1 MSAPLAANEAPAA
14 PLSGELRYGLEL
26 ARLLADRDFHR
37 PARSRNARAVLLIPG
52 FMAGDGSL
60 SVMAGWLRRRG
71 SRVAGAGMLLNTDCA
86 ERAVERLEGRLRRLS
101 SRAGERVVVIGQ
113 SRGGE
118 LGRVLALRNP
128 DAVSTLVM
136 LGSPVLGPLNVGPAV
151 WSALRSVARLG
162 DAGVPGMLSRECAV
176 GECCA
181 SFRTD
186 LRGRMP
192 QSVRT
197 VSVYSKS
204 DPIVSYRSCLDPDAE
219 QVEVSS
225 SHTGMSV
232 NVGVYR
238 VIARVLAEEEAAE
251 RWAA

>member
-1 MSAPLAANEAPAA
+1 MSTPLASSEEPAA

-26 ARLLADRDFHR
+26 ARLLADRKFHF
-37 PARSRNARAVLLIPG
+37 PGRSANASPILLIPG

-71 SRVAGAGMLLNTDCA
+71 SRVSGAGMLMNTDCA
-86 ERAVERLEGRLRRLS
+86 ERAVERLEERLRRLG
-101 SRAGERVVVIGQ
+101 SRSGERVVVIGQ

-128 DAVSTLVM
+128 ETVSTLIM

-151 WSALRSVARLG
+151 WSAVRSVARLG
-162 DAGVPGMLSRECAV
+162 DAGVPGMFSRECAE
-176 GECCA
+176 GACCA

-186 LRGRMP
+186 LHGRMP
-192 QSVRT
+192 ASVRT

-204 DPIVSYRSCLDPDAE
+204 DAIVSYRSCLDPDAE
-219 QVEVSS
+219 NVEVSS

-232 NVGVYR
+232 NAAVYC
-238 VIARVLAEEEAAE
+238 VIARVLAEEESAE

>member
-1 MSAPLAANEAPAA
+1 MSAPLASSEVPAA

-26 ARLLADRDFHR
+26 ARLLAYRDFHR
-37 PARSRNARAVLLIPG
+37 PARSRNARAALLIPG

-101 SRAGERVVVIGQ
+101 SRSGERVVVIGQ

-128 DAVSTLVM
+128 DAVSTLMM

-162 DAGVPGMLSRECAV
+162 DAGVPGMFSRECAE
-176 GECCA
+176 GACCA

-192 QSVRT
+192 QSVRA

-204 DPIVSYRSCLDPDAE
+204 DPIVSYQSCLDPDAE
-219 QVEVSS
+219 HVEVSS